1 MQRRIRYQAL
11 AVLLGG
17 VAVGA
22 EAGDLY
28 RYVNDKGITVLD
40 RSVPPRYV
48 SRGYEVLDVDG
59 RVKLVV
65 PAAPTPEERE
75 AARAAEQEQQ
85 RRATADGTLLRLY
98 SGVKDLDR
106 AHGRQIQ
113 QIENLIATTEAGL
126 LTLQTQRDELQ
137 SRAAAQERAGRE
149 VEPQILRELAEVEAE
164 QGRMQRLI
172 TGNRTEI
179 DAVNE
184 AFASRRQRLQQLL
197 AD

>member
-1 MQRRIRYQAL
+1 MQRRIRYQAV
-11 AVLLGG
+11 AALLGA

-22 EAGDLY
+22 EAADLY

-40 RSVPPRYV
+40 KSVPPHYV
-48 SRGYEVLDVDG
+48 SRGYEVLDADG

-65 PAAPTPEERE
+65 PAAPTREERE

-106 AHGRQIQ
+106 AHDRQIQ

-126 LTLQTQRDELQ
+126 LTLQAQRDDLQ
-137 SRAAAQERAGRE
+137 SRAAAQERAGRK
-149 VEPQILRELAEVEAE
+149 VDPQILRDLAEVEAE
-164 QGRMQRLI
+164 QGRLQRLI
-172 TGNRTEI
+172 TSNRGEV
-179 DAVNE
+179 DAVNQ